1 LTAWHRRNHRV
12 GPAPSAPN
20 PVALG
25 VGAWAAGP
33 MTVVEDAEQV
43 SRRRG
48 AVLPALTFV
57 ALAGFQVASIAGD
70 ALTGDEVA
78 LSLGVSVV
86 GATLIARATVLRR
99 EQSVL
104 YARLRERERELRD
117 ANRRLSEE
125 SRRDA
130 LTGLANR
137 LRLHEDFADL
147 ASAAARYG
155 HGYCLVL
162 CDLDRFKD
170 RLSLSCEPASL

>member
-117 ANRRLSEE
+117 ATAAWARNR
-125 SRRDA
+125 
-130 LTGLANR
+130 
-137 LRLHEDFADL
+137 
-147 ASAAARYG
+147 AATRSP
-155 HGYCLVL
+155 
-162 CDLDRFKD
+162 D
-170 RLSLSCEPASL
+170 